1 MRFFAN
7 RNRRQ
12 NRKILVLA
20 CALVSLLGA
29 GESRAL
35 AGDTTVHPATTALAI
50 TTTSPLPTGTVGVN
64 YSTTLA
70 ATGGTGGNTWAVT
83 VGALPTGLSL
93 AAGTGT
99 ISGQPT
105 TAGSANFTI
114 QVTDSAH
121 ATASKAFA
129 MTIDPALS
137 ITTTS
142 PLPTGTVGVNYS
154 TTVAAT
160 GGSGT
165 YAWAVTAGALPAGL
179 TLHTTTGAIRG
190 TPTAAGP
197 GSFTI
202 QVKDSTGATASK
214 AFTMTIDP
222 ALSITT
228 TSPLPTG
235 TVGVDYGVNLAAT
248 GGSGSYTWAVT
259 VGALPAGLSLR
270 GSSGEI
276 RGSPTAAGPG
286 SFTIQ
291 VTDTTKATASK
302 AFTVTI
308 NPGLVITTTSPLP
321 TGTVGVSY
329 ATTLTATGGSGY
341 TWAVTAGALPAGL
354 SLGASTGTIS
364 GQPTTAGPGSF
375 TIQVTDSAK
384 ATASQAFT
392 MTIDPALA
400 ITTSSPLPT
409 GTVGVNYSTTVAATG
424 GSGAYTWSV
433 TAGALP
439 AGLSLA
445 AATGA
450 ISGQPTAAGA
460 ASFTIQ
466 ATDST
471 GATASKAFTMTIN
484 AALLITTTS
493 PLPIATPAIAYSQT
507 FAASGGAGGYS
518 WSATGLPSWLSL
530 STAGLLTGTPPLTA
544 TDATFTVKVTDSS
557 GNNTSAPFY
566 LPVTLA
572 ITTATR
578 LPAATIMVAY
588 SETFA
593 ASGGAGGYSWSATG
607 LPTWLSL
614 STAGVLTGT
623 PPLTASDATFTVK
636 VTDSSGITAS
646 AAFSLPVTLTITT
659 TSPLPAGQ
667 LGVSYSLTLAAI
679 GGTGRYTWSVT
690 TGSLPAGL
698 TLTAAGLMSGT
709 PTAVVSSAAFTIQ
722 AEDTIDVTASLPVT
736 LTINPAASIQ
746 TLSPNSSFPGL
757 SVQVTITGAYT
768 HFAQG
773 TTVASF
779 GPGIAVGG
787 GTAGEPGPV
796 TVTSATSATA
806 ALAIA
811 ATATPGAQTVTVTTG
826 TEQASLTNGFTILP
840 AFANININTTKATPI
855 ATGFSG
861 FDDEHLI
868 TGVEYYDPKW
878 ISAVEQLKPGW
889 IRFPAGMDSMAF
901 DWQAGYISPTW
912 LTELS
917 TGNPPEV
924 PISVTQALSL
934 GQGLT
939 QAQGGIFFS
948 DYATFLKAV
957 GASFGIVAFNG
968 FTDTNLNSA
977 YNMVV
982 AAQSAGIDI
991 REWEFCN
998 EAYYYTGNP
1007 GVFSSPQEYA
1017 SSMYNPYYTNWASA
1031 NPTGAFGVFF
1041 EGEFSGYV
1049 GDDYQLWD
1057 QDMSTYSPRY
1067 WGAVSDHIYPITD
1080 TTQTTQQEE
1089 ESLNGILAHGT
1100 NEYLTSYLLPLIG
1113 VDTPLFI
1120 TELNNGPGSIPFQA
1134 YLYNGIYMAEYIARM
1149 SAVPNVKGVGAT
1161 ALYLGNSF
1169 DYGLIRAV
1177 DDFQD
1182 YLIAQVQADPTYS
1195 TDTATNPNTQFQFYF
1210 SAPALALEVLN
1221 LAINNSAGIFPTAV
1235 TGSPTVP
1242 IIGYDGQPIPAVF
1255 AQAYQGTDGTNYV
1268 VITNKSGSS
1277 VPMAIIVNGGMLAAP
1292 MTVSYVSNAS
1302 DIAQNTATEQTNV
1315 QIVNT
1320 TSPNPI
1326 TLGPYSVTRV
1336 QW

>member
-1 MRFFAN
+1 
-7 RNRRQ
+7 
-12 NRKILVLA
+12 
-20 CALVSLLGA
+20 
-29 GESRAL
+29 
-35 AGDTTVHPATTALAI
+35 
-50 TTTSPLPTGTVGVN
+50 
-64 YSTTLA
+64 
-70 ATGGTGGNTWAVT
+70 
-83 VGALPTGLSL
+83 
-93 AAGTGT
+93 
-99 ISGQPT
+99 
-105 TAGSANFTI
+105 
-114 QVTDSAH
+114 
-121 ATASKAFA
+121 
-129 MTIDPALS
+129 
-137 ITTTS
+137 
-142 PLPTGTVGVNYS
+142 
-154 TTVAAT
+154 
-160 GGSGT
+160 
-165 YAWAVTAGALPAGL
+165 L
-179 TLHTTTGAIRG
+179 TLHATTGAIRG
-190 TPTAAGP
+190 EPTTAGP
-197 GSFTI
+197 ASFTI
-202 QVKDSTGATASK
+202 QVKDSTGATASQ

-222 ALSITT
+222 ALAITT
-228 TSPLPTG
+228 SSPLPTG

-259 VGALPAGLSLR
+259 AGALPAGLSLR
-270 GSSGEI
+270 GATGEI
-276 RGSPTAAGPG
+276 RGAPTAAGPA

-291 VTDTTKATASK
+291 VTDTTHATASK
-302 AFTVTI
+302 AFTMTV
-308 NPGLVITTTSPLP
+308 NPALTITTSSPLP
-321 TGTVGVSY
+321 TGTVGVNY
-329 ATTLTATGGSGY
+329 AATVTATGGSGY
-341 TWAVTAGALPAGL
+341 TWTVTAGALPAGL
-354 SLGASTGTIS
+354 SLGAVTGTIS

-375 TIQVTDSAK
+375 TIQVTDSAS

-392 MTIDPALA
+392 ITIDPALA

-409 GTVGVNYSTTVAATG
+409 GTVGVNYTATLAASG
-424 GSGAYTWSV
+424 GSGTYTTWAV

-439 AGLSLA
+439 GGLSLG

-450 ISGQPTAAGA
+450 ITGQPTTAGPA
-460 ASFTIQ
+460 NFTIQ
-466 ATDST
+466 VTDTAS
-471 GATASKAFTMTIN
+471 ATASKAFTMTIDPT
-484 AALLITTTS
+484 LLISTTS
-493 PLPIATPAIAYSQT
+493 PLPTSTVMVAYSQT

-544 TDATFTVKVTDSS
+544 TDATFTVKVTDSI
-557 GNNTSAPFY
+557 GATASAAFA

-572 ITTATR
+572 ITTASR
-578 LPAATIMVAY
+578 LPSSTVTVAY

-593 ASGGAGGYSWSATG
+593 AVGGAGGYSWSATG

-646 AAFSLPVTLTITT
+646 AAFSLPVTLTVTT
-659 TSPLPAGQ
+659 TSPLPTGQ
-667 LGVSYSLTLAAI
+667 LGVSYSLTLTAV

-698 TLTAAGLMSGT
+698 TLTAATGLISGT
-709 PTAVVSSAAFTIQ
+709 PSAAVSSAAFTIQ
-722 AEDTIDVTASLPVT
+722 AGDTIDVTASLPVT
-736 LTINPAASIQ
+736 LTINPTASIQ
-746 TLSPNSSFPGL
+746 TLAPNSSFPGL
-757 SVQVTITGAYT
+757 SLNVTITGAYT

-787 GTAGEPGPV
+787 GTAGQPGPV

-806 ALAIA
+806 ELAIA

-826 TEQASLTNGFTILP
+826 AEQASLANGFTILP
-840 AFANININTTKATPI
+840 AFANININTATVTPI
-855 ATGFSG
+855 VTGFSG

-868 TGVEYYDPKW
+868 SGVEYYDPKW
-878 ISAVEQLKPGW
+878 ISAVQQLKPGW
-889 IRFPAGMDSMAF
+889 IRFPAGMVSMAF

-917 TGNPPEV
+917 TGTPPEV
-924 PISVTQALSL
+924 PVSVTQALSL
-934 GQGLT
+934 AQGLT
-939 QAQGGIFFS
+939 QAQGGVFFS
-948 DYATFLKAV
+948 DYANFLKAV
-957 GASFGIVAFNG
+957 GAWGIVAFNG

-982 AAQSAGIDI
+982 AAQSDGIDI

-998 EAYYYTGNP
+998 EAYYYTGHP
-1007 GVFSSPQEYA
+1007 GVFSSPTEYA
-1017 SSMYNPYYTNWASA
+1017 SAMYNPYYLNWATA
-1031 NPTGAFGVFF
+1031 NPTGTFGVFF

-1057 QDMSTYSPRY
+1057 TDMSTYSPAY
-1067 WGAVSDHIYPITD
+1067 WGAVSDHIYPVTD
-1080 TTQTTQQEE
+1080 TTQTTLQEE

-1113 VDTPLFI
+1113 ANTPLFI

-1134 YLYNGIYMAEYIARM
+1134 YLYDGIYMAEYIARM

-1161 ALYLGNSF
+1161 ALYLGNTF

-1182 YLIAQVQADPTYS
+1182 YLIAQVQANPHYS

-1221 LAINNSAGIFPTAV
+1221 LGINNSDGIFPTAV
-1235 TGSPTVP
+1235 TGGPTVP
-1242 IIGYDGQPIPAVF
+1242 ILGYDGNPIPAVF
-1255 AQAYQGTDGTNYV
+1255 AQAYQGTGGTNYV

-1277 VPMAIIVNGGMLAAP
+1277 VPMAIIVNGGMPAAP
-1292 MTVSYVSNAS
+1292 LTVSYVSNAS
-1302 DIAQNTATEQTNV
+1302 DTAQNTATAQTNV